1 MACGCK
7 GRIRQVR
14 PAQVVNAVAVRT
26 EDRERAIERYTQDQA
41 AERIYRARVTAD
53 RQAHPVAVFLKVISG
68 WTAGMYGQIVVGRGV
83 SATLVEFLLSRLAR
97 SWTKG
102 VGFLGAHA
110 LGLVGRK
117 AYTARLALCRG
128 CSYRKVDYR
137 GVGRCYAAHNG
148 KGCGCPEYWWWFPGY
163 LAYKLSLRN
172 FRCPIG
178 HFGRQL
184 PRGTEGPQESPE
196 LPHDYEK

>member
-68 WTAGMYGQIVVGRGV
+68 WTAGMYGRSTEEVFISLDQLERGSTTVDTVVH
-83 SATLVEFLLSRLAR
+83 ELAHHT
-97 SWTKG
+97 S
-102 VGFLGAHA
+102 GAEDLEEPHTRHMTIIA
-110 LGLVGRK
+110 G
-117 AYTARLALCRG
+117 YTVQLTHQGSFDELMREAR
-128 CSYRKVDYR
+128 
-137 GVGRCYAAHNG
+137 
-148 KGCGCPEYWWWFPGY
+148 W
-163 LAYKLSLRN
+163 
-172 FRCPIG
+172 
-178 HFGRQL
+178 
-184 PRGTEGPQESPE
+184 
-196 LPHDYEK
+196 